1 MCVCVCVC
9 VCVCMEKLSIK
20 KKRKFRKQSQKWS
33 EIVNAIE
40 KPSEMRAGKIMALI
54 TECEI

>member
-1 MCVCVCVC
+1 
-9 VCVCMEKLSIK
+9 MEKLSIK
-20 KKRKFRKQSQKWS
+20 KKRKFRKPSQKWS